1 MYFERMLKEGS
12 VKKKKKKDNAMY
24 IPDELS
30 ILLIIQIGR
39 ILRANF

>member
-12 VKKKKKKDNAMY
+12 VKKKKKDNAMY